1 MDYQQFNQALEA
13 GGKLIRESFSDWR
26 TPVFFLQFSAGFDM
40 DGLFDAPPQELELSR
55 LPMMP
60 AFHTPDRHQP
70 LLLFGDCGGHPVL
83 AASGHRHLFEGLGVT
98 PCILPTCLAWH
109 LGIRRCAFIDPVL
122 SLLPELKTGTWTLLT
137 DFINGHHISPLDGL
151 LPMLETPFPDM
162 THALSQHLNSELVNA
177 LSQVAVTPRLCI
189 YEALPGA
196 HFCTP
201 AEAQM
206 ARAGHAEL
214 VGHDMVMEIIMAH
227 ALGCQ
232 VAALAL
238 VAEMAPLE
246 GARPLSRSIMLDNCR
261 FCSAPMLR
269 GLRLA
274 IAEIAD
280 SQPEAHSPT
289 LPDATAEDVL
299 FNDFRRPSGK
309 EPALKRFL
317 KR

>member
-1 MDYQQFNQALEA
+1 MDYQQFKSALEA
-13 GGKLIRESFSDWR
+13 GGELVRQSFSNWR
-26 TPVFFLQFSAGFDM
+26 TPVFFLQFSAGFEL
-40 DGLFDAPPQELELSR
+40 DGLFDSQPQVIELSS

-60 AFHTPDRHQP
+60 QFHTPDRHQP
-70 LLLFGDCGGHPVL
+70 LLLYGDCGGHPVL
-83 AASGHRHLFEGLGVT
+83 AASGHRHLFEGLGVA
-98 PCILPTCLAWH
+98 PCILPTCLAWS
-109 LGIRRCAFIDPVL
+109 LGIRRCAYIDPVL

-162 THALSQHLNSELVNA
+162 THALSQHLNSEFVNA
-177 LSQVAVTPRLCI
+177 LSQVAVSPRLCI
-189 YEALPGA
+189 YESLPGA

-214 VGHDMVMEIIMAH
+214 VGHDMVMEIITAH

-246 GARPLSRSIMLDNCR
+246 GARPLSRAIMLENCR
-261 FCSAPMLR
+261 FCSDPLLR

-274 IAEIAD
+274 IAELED
-280 SQPEAHSPT
+280 SLSAQASPM
-289 LPDATAEDVL
+289 LPDATAEEAL
-299 FNDFRRPSGK
+299 FNDFKRPSGK

-317 KR
+317 KH